1 MSTESEIGREQL
13 EQLVPHAG
21 SMCLLDR
28 VVSHSLDRIICVADN
43 HRDPAHP
50 LRHGGLLA
58 ALHLPEYAAQAT
70 AVHGAL
76 LGNGAARPGM
86 LAALRD
92 VRLYVDRIDTID
104 TPLTITARKQLAQ
117 ASGSLYEFEVRAG
130 DRLLC
135 EGRVAIAFA

>member
-1 MSTESEIGREQL
+1 MSTESEIGRERL

-28 VVSHSLDRIICVADN
+28 VLSHASDRIVCVADN
-43 HRDPAHP
+43 HRDAAHP
-50 LRHGGLLA
+50 LRHGGRLA
-58 ALHLPEYAAQAT
+58 ALHLAEYAAQAT

-76 LGNGAARPGM
+76 VGTGTARPGM

-92 VRLYVDRIDTID
+92 LRLFIDRIDTLD
-104 TPLTITARKQLAQ
+104 TPLMITARRQLSQ

-135 EGRVAIAFA
+135 QGRVAIALG